1 VRRDIERRLEALER
15 ARRPEE
21 PWPPKEG
28 SLAYAIWNS
37 AEDEPLPEER
47 PKGSVLL
54 YFLDI
59 LGKRVW
65 DGWQT

>member
-1 VRRDIERRLEALER
+1 MRRDLERRLEALER

-21 PWPPKEG
+21 AWPPKEG

-37 AEDEPLPEER
+37 SEDEPLPEER

-65 DGWQT
+65 DG